1 MYTSN
6 KKDHGILEK
15 MLEYDKNDKDAKNFT
30 GKVFVQNFDLFNI
43 REVEK
48 SVRENTDEL
57 TQMNRFQFGKY
68 ISAYTENF
76 PEDLEESD

>member
-57 TQMNRFQFGKY
+57 TQMNRF
-68 ISAYTENF
+68 
-76 PEDLEESD
+76 

>member
-1 MYTSN
+1 MYTNN

-15 MLEYDKNDKDAKNFT
+15 MLEHDKNDKDAKNFT

-48 SVRENTDEL
+48 SVRENTGEL
-57 TQMNRFQFGKY
+57 TQMNRF
-68 ISAYTENF
+68 
-76 PEDLEESD
+76 